1 MFSLISTQ
9 KNLHM
14 LRKNI
19 QLTKQQ
25 VTTHIVNTVMS
36 SNTMI
41 AEGQK
46 TDFDY
51 TEIVNHYYEECGKQ
65 K

>member
-9 KNLHM
+9 KNLH
-14 LRKNI
+14 
-19 QLTKQQ
+19 
-25 VTTHIVNTVMS
+25 IVNIVMS

-51 TEIVNHYYEECGKQ
+51 SEIVNHYYEECGKQ
-65 K
+65 KLY